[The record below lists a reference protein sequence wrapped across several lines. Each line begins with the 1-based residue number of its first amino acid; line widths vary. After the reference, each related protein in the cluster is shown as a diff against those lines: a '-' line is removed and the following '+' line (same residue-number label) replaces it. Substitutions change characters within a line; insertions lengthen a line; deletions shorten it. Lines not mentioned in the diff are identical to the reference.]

1 MPFMDF
7 WETNMATR
15 QARRRIA
22 SVSTSMKSIRGM
34 LMDFVQ
40 GDSEEC
46 IRLLNTIRPKHV
58 MGYVLGRELTTEEGT
73 AYLSA
78 IKDVPEHIRGIVA
91 IGKAWQDCAQ
101 VSRKYLQDGG
111 ICRDDLVC
119 KVRTF
124 ITHLDFIK
132 QRAL

>member
-1 MPFMDF
+1 
-7 WETNMATR
+7 MATR

-22 SVSTSMKSIRGM
+22 SVSTSMKSVRGM

-46 IRLLNTIRPKHV
+46 IQLLNGVHPKHV
-58 MGYVLGRELTTEEGT
+58 MGYVLGRELTTEEGN

-78 IKDVPEHIRGIVA
+78 IKDVPAQLRGIVA

-101 VSRKYLQDGG
+101 LSRKYLQDASA
-111 ICRDDLVC
+111 RDELVH
-119 KVRTF
+119 KVRSF
-124 ITHLDFIK
+124 ITNLDFVK
-132 QRAL
+132 QQIS

>member
-1 MPFMDF
+1 
-7 WETNMATR
+7 MATR

-46 IRLLNTIRPKHV
+46 IQLLNGVRPKHV

-78 IKDVPEHIRGIVA
+78 IKDVPAQLRGIVA

-101 VSRKYLQDGG
+101 VARKYLQDQST
-111 ICRDDLVC
+111 RDELVH
-119 KVRTF
+119 KVRSF

-132 QRAL
+132 QHIS

>member
-1 MPFMDF
+1 MP
-7 WETNMATR
+7 NSVK
-15 QARRRIA
+15 QSKQISVNVNAR
-22 SVSTSMKSIRGM
+22 SIRAM

-46 IRLLNTIRPKHV
+46 IALLNGVRPKHV

-78 IKDVPEHIRGIVA
+78 IKDVPAQLRGIVA

-101 VSRKYLQDGG
+101 VARKYLQDQGA
-111 ICRDDLVC
+111 RDELVY
-119 KVRTF
+119 KVRNF
-124 ITHLDFIK
+124 ITHLDFVK
-132 QRAL
+132 QQIS